1 MPKTVELSL
10 RGMHC
15 ASCSQLIELALR
27 KTKGVASASVN
38 VATER
43 AHVEYDESE
52 VDVATLEAA
61 VQKIG
66 YGAKEL
72 KAGGADAERDERN
85 KDMAATKRK
94 FLVAL
99 ALSIPVVILS
109 MGMYLVP
116 AIEEIPGRAWLQ
128 FALTTPV
135 MFWCGW
141 QFFTGFWGALRA
153 RTANMDSLIAIG
165 TGAAYLYSLF
175 VTFGLVEGE
184 LYFEI
189 AAILIM
195 FVLLGKW
202 LEARAK
208 GKASEAIR
216 SLLQLQAKTAI
227 VVRDGQ
233 DVEVPIEQV
242 VAGDVVRVK
251 PGQKVPVDGKVLDGH
266 SSVDE
271 SMVTGESLPVE
282 KQTGDVVIGSTINGS
297 GSFTFTAMK
306 VGSETLLAGI
316 IKLVEQAQASKAPI
330 QRFADRV
337 SAYFVPAV
345 IAISLITFISW
356 FFLGQATFVE
366 SLLKFVAV
374 LVIACPCALGLATPT
389 AIITG
394 TGLGAQ
400 KGILIKGGE
409 ALEAARKIDVVVFD
423 KTGTL
428 THGKPVVTDVVVV
441 GKSASQQDS
450 ESARATILRLAAA
463 VEQRSEHPLAAAIVN
478 AAKEKKFNLP
488 EPQDFQSITGK
499 GVSATVD
506 SHTLLLGNRLLMSDA
521 KVSLGDHEREVEQ
534 LESQGKTAML
544 VAADGTFAGIIAVAD
559 TVKQTSKQA
568 VEALAKIG
576 IHSIMITGDN
586 ERTAK
591 AIAQQVGIQEVRA
604 QVLPQDKS
612 AAVKDLQTSGKRV
625 AFVGD
630 GINDAPALA
639 QAELGIAIGSGTDVA
654 LETGQIVLVR
664 DDLMDVVRAITL
676 ARRTFRK
683 IVQNLFWALFYNV
696 AGIPIAAGVFV
707 GIGLTLRPELAGLAM
722 ALSSVSVVS
731 NSLLLKRVK
740 L

>member
-1 MPKTVELSL
+1 MATCDLSL
-10 RGMHC
+10 KGMHC
-15 ASCSQLIELALR
+15 ASCSQLIELTLR
-27 KTKGVASASVN
+27 KTKGVQAASVN

-43 AHVEYDESE
+43 AHVEFDESA
-52 VDVATLEAA
+52 VDVPTLEAA

-72 KAGGADAERDERN
+72 QAGGADAERDERN

-99 ALSIPVVILS
+99 VLSIPVVILS
-109 MGMYLVP
+109 MGMYVMP

-128 FALTTPV
+128 LVLTTPV

-165 TGAAYLYSLF
+165 TGAAYLYSVF
-175 VTFGLVEGE
+175 VTVGLVEGE

-227 VVRDGQ
+227 VVRNGQ

-282 KQTGDVVIGSTINGS
+282 KQAGDAVIGSTINSS
-297 GSFTFTAMK
+297 GSFTFTATK

-337 SAYFVPAV
+337 SAYFVPTV
-345 IAISLITFISW
+345 IAIALITFIAW
-356 FFLGQATFVE
+356 YFLNGATFVE

-428 THGKPVVTDVVVV
+428 THGKPIVTDVVSFAP
-441 GKSASQQDS
+441 GLTQD
-450 ESARATILRLAAA
+450 ALLTLGAA
-463 VEQRSEHPLAAAIVN
+463 VEQRSEHPLASAIVN
-478 AAKEKKFNLP
+478 AAKEKNFSLT
-488 EPQDFQSITGK
+488 EPQDFQSVTGK
-499 GVSATVD
+499 GVSATVEGKK
-506 SHTLLLGNRLLMSDA
+506 LLLGNRALLADA
-521 KVSLGDHEREVEQ
+521 KVSLGDHESDIAA
-534 LESQGKTAML
+534 LEHQGKTAML
-544 VAADGTFAGIIAVAD
+544 VVADSTFAGIIAVAD
-559 TVKQTSKQA
+559 TVKQSSKQA
-568 VEALAKIG
+568 VEVLAKLG
-576 IHSIMITGDN
+576 IHSVMITGDN
-586 ERTAK
+586 ERTAQ
-591 AIAQQVGIQEVRA
+591 AIAQQVGIAEVRA

-612 AAVKDLQTSGKRV
+612 VAVKDLQAQGKRV

-664 DDLMDVVRAITL
+664 DDLMDVVRSIKL
-676 ARRTFRK
+676 ARLTFRK

-696 AGIPIAAGVFV
+696 AGIPIAAGVFA

-731 NSLLLKRVK
+731 NSLLLKRIR

>member
-1 MPKTVELSL
+1 MATTTLSL
-10 RGMHC
+10 KGMHC
-15 ASCSQLIELALR
+15 ASCSQLIELTLR
-27 KTKGVASASVN
+27 KTTGVTSASVN

-43 AHVEYDESE
+43 AHVEYDASM
-52 VDVATLEAA
+52 VGVSTLAAA
-61 VQKIG
+61 VKKIG
-66 YGAKEL
+66 YSAREL
-72 KAGGADAERDERN
+72 EQGTDREAQERAAEQR
-85 KDMAATKRK
+85 ALTRK
-94 FLVAL
+94 LLVAVSLSVPLL
-99 ALSIPVVILS
+99 AIS

-116 AIEEIPGRAWLQ
+116 AIESIPGRAWWQL
-128 FALTTPV
+128 FLTTPV

-175 VTFGLVEGE
+175 VTFGLVAGD

-216 SLLQLQAKTAI
+216 SLMQLQAKTAI
-227 VVRDGQ
+227 VVRNGQ

-282 KQTGDVVIGSTINGS
+282 KQVGDMVIGSTINGS
-297 GSFTFTAMK
+297 GSFTFTTTK

-337 SAYFVPAV
+337 SAYFVPTV
-345 IAISLITFISW
+345 IAIALITFIAW
-356 FFLGQATFVE
+356 YFLNGATFVE

-400 KGILIKGGE
+400 QGILIKGGE
-409 ALEAARKIDVVVFD
+409 ALEAARKIDLVMFD

-428 THGKPVVTDVVVV
+428 THGKPVVTDVVSV
-441 GKSASQQDS
+441 GKSAGRQVGGVGAD
-450 ESARATILRLAAA
+450 ELLRLAAA

-478 AAKEKKFNLP
+478 AAKAKKLAMA

-499 GVSATVD
+499 GVSAIVD
-506 SHTLLLGNRLLMSDA
+506 GKKLLLGNRALLADMHID
-521 KVSLGDHEREVEQ
+521 LGNHGAGIEQ
-534 LESQGKTAML
+534 LEHQGKTAML
-544 VAADGTFAGIIAVAD
+544 VAIDGAFAGIIAVAD
-559 TVKQTSKQA
+559 TLKQTSKQA

-576 IHSIMITGDN
+576 IHSVMITGDN

-591 AIAQQVGIQEVRA
+591 AIAEQVGIQEVRA
-604 QVLPQDKS
+604 QVLPKDKS
-612 AAVKDLQTSGKRV
+612 AAVKDLQAQGKRV

-630 GINDAPALA
+630 GVNDAPALA

-664 DDLMDVVRAITL
+664 DDLMDVLRSIKL
-676 ARRTFRK
+676 ARLTFRK

-696 AGIPIAAGVFV
+696 AGIPIAAGVFA

-722 ALSSVSVVS
+722 ALSSVSVVG
-731 NSLLLKRVK
+731 NSLLLRRTR
-740 L
+740 LS

>member
-1 MPKTVELSL
+1 
-10 RGMHC
+10 MHC

-43 AHVEYDESE
+43 AHVEFDEKT
-52 VDVATLEAA
+52 VDVPTLEAA
-61 VQKIG
+61 VKKVG
-66 YGAKEL
+66 YGAQEL
-72 KAGGADAERDERN
+72 KADGADAERAERN
-85 KDMAATKRK
+85 KAMADTKRK

-99 ALSIPVVILS
+99 ALAIPVAVLS
-109 MGMYLVP
+109 MGMYVWEGIEDVP
-116 AIEEIPGRAWLQ
+116 YRSWLQ
-128 FALTTPV
+128 LVLTLPV

-165 TGAAYLYSLF
+165 TGAAFLYSVF
-175 VTFGLVEGE
+175 VTFGAIEGE

-216 SLLQLQAKTAI
+216 SLMQLQAKTAI
-227 VVRDGQ
+227 VVRNGQ
-233 DVEVPIEQV
+233 DVEVPIAQV

-282 KQTGDVVIGSTINGS
+282 KQAGDAVIGSTINGS
-297 GSFTFTAMK
+297 GSFTFTATK

-345 IAISLITFISW
+345 IAISLITFIAW
-356 FFLGQATFVE
+356 YFLAGEPFVE
-366 SLLKFVAV
+366 SLLAFVAV

-428 THGKPVVTDVVVV
+428 THGKPVVTDVI
-441 GKSASQQDS
+441 SFIPALTQD
-450 ESARATILRLAAA
+450 ALLRLGAA

-478 AAKEKKFNLP
+478 GAKEKNFTLL

-499 GVSATVD
+499 GVSASVEGKKF
-506 SHTLLLGNRLLMSDA
+506 LLGNRALLADA
-521 KVSLGDHEREVEQ
+521 KVSLGGHESDVEAF
-534 LESQGKTAML
+534 EHQGKTAML
-544 VAADGTFAGIIAVAD
+544 VVADGTFAGIIAVAD
-559 TVKQTSKQA
+559 TVKQSSKQA
-568 VEALAKIG
+568 VQALVKIG
-576 IHSIMITGDN
+576 IQSVMITGDN

-612 AAVKDLQTSGKRV
+612 AAVKDLQASGKRV

-696 AGIPIAAGVFV
+696 AGIPVAAGVFAGV
-707 GIGLTLRPELAGLAM
+707 GLTLRPELAGLAM

>member
-1 MPKTVELSL
+1 
-10 RGMHC
+10 MHC
-15 ASCSQLIELALR
+15 ASCSQLIELTLR
-27 KTKGVASASVN
+27 KTKGVQAASVN

-43 AHVEYDESE
+43 AHVEFDESA
-52 VDVATLEAA
+52 VDVPTLEAA

-72 KAGGADAERDERN
+72 QAGGADAERDERN

-99 ALSIPVVILS
+99 VLSIPVVILS
-109 MGMYLVP
+109 MGMYVMP

-128 FALTTPV
+128 LVLTTPV

-165 TGAAYLYSLF
+165 TGAAYLYSVF
-175 VTFGLVEGE
+175 VTVGLVEGE

-227 VVRDGQ
+227 VVRNGQ

-282 KQTGDVVIGSTINGS
+282 KQAGDAVIGSTINSS
-297 GSFTFTAMK
+297 GSFTFTATK

-337 SAYFVPAV
+337 SAYFVPTV
-345 IAISLITFISW
+345 IAIALITFIAW
-356 FFLGQATFVE
+356 YFLNGATFVE

-428 THGKPVVTDVVVV
+428 THGKPIVTDVVSFAP
-441 GKSASQQDS
+441 GLTQD
-450 ESARATILRLAAA
+450 ALLTLGAA
-463 VEQRSEHPLAAAIVN
+463 VEQRSEHPLASAIVN
-478 AAKEKKFNLP
+478 AAKEKNFSLT
-488 EPQDFQSITGK
+488 EPQDFQSVTGK
-499 GVSATVD
+499 GVSATVEGKK
-506 SHTLLLGNRLLMSDA
+506 LLLGNRALLADA
-521 KVSLGDHEREVEQ
+521 KVSLGDHESDIAA
-534 LESQGKTAML
+534 LEHQGKTAML
-544 VAADGTFAGIIAVAD
+544 VVADSTFAGIIAVAD
-559 TVKQTSKQA
+559 TVKQSSKQA
-568 VEALAKIG
+568 VEVLAKLG
-576 IHSIMITGDN
+576 IHSVMITGDN
-586 ERTAK
+586 ERTAQ
-591 AIAQQVGIQEVRA
+591 AIAQQVGIAEVRA

-612 AAVKDLQTSGKRV
+612 VAVKDLQAQGKRV

-664 DDLMDVVRAITL
+664 DDLMDVVRSIKL
-676 ARRTFRK
+676 ARLTFRK

-696 AGIPIAAGVFV
+696 AGIPIAAGVFA

-731 NSLLLKRVK
+731 NSLLLKRIR

>member
-1 MPKTVELSL
+1 M
-10 RGMHC
+10 
-15 ASCSQLIELALR
+15 
-27 KTKGVASASVN
+27 
-38 VATER
+38 
-43 AHVEYDESE
+43 
-52 VDVATLEAA
+52 
-61 VQKIG
+61 
-66 YGAKEL
+66 
-72 KAGGADAERDERN
+72 
-85 KDMAATKRK
+85 
-94 FLVAL
+94 
-99 ALSIPVVILS
+99 
-109 MGMYLVP
+109 
-116 AIEEIPGRAWLQ
+116 
-128 FALTTPV
+128 
-135 MFWCGW
+135 
-141 QFFTGFWGALRA
+141 
-153 RTANMDSLIAIG
+153 
-165 TGAAYLYSLF
+165 
-175 VTFGLVEGE
+175 
-184 LYFEI
+184 
-189 AAILIM
+189 
-195 FVLLGKW
+195 
-202 LEARAK
+202 
-208 GKASEAIR
+208 
-216 SLLQLQAKTAI
+216 
-227 VVRDGQ
+227 
-233 DVEVPIEQV
+233 
-242 VAGDVVRVK
+242 
-251 PGQKVPVDGKVLDGH
+251 
-266 SSVDE
+266 
-271 SMVTGESLPVE
+271 
-282 KQTGDVVIGSTINGS
+282 
-297 GSFTFTAMK
+297 
-306 VGSETLLAGI
+306 
-316 IKLVEQAQASKAPI
+316 
-330 QRFADRV
+330 
-337 SAYFVPAV
+337 
-345 IAISLITFISW
+345 
-356 FFLGQATFVE
+356 
-366 SLLKFVAV
+366 AV

-722 ALSSVSVVS
+722 A
-731 NSLLLKRVK
+731 SLACPW
-740 L
+740 

>member
-1 MPKTVELSL
+1 MPRVSVVALSL

-15 ASCSQLIELALR
+15 ASCSQLIELTLR
-27 KTKGVASASVN
+27 KTKGVQSASVN

-43 AHVEYDESE
+43 AHVEYDSNT
-52 VDVATLEAA
+52 VDVPTLEAA
-61 VQKIG
+61 VKKVG
-66 YGAKEL
+66 YGAQEL
-72 KAGGADAERDERN
+72 KAGGTDAERAERD
-85 KDMAATKRK
+85 KDMAVTKQK

-99 ALSIPVVILS
+99 VLSIPVAVLS
-109 MGMYLVP
+109 MGMYVW
-116 AIEEIPGRAWLQ
+116 AGIEDIPYRSWLQ
-128 FALTTPV
+128 LVLTIPV

-165 TGAAYLYSLF
+165 TGAAFLYSVF
-175 VTFGLVEGE
+175 VTVGLLEGE

-216 SLLQLQAKTAI
+216 SLMQLQAKTAI
-227 VVRDGQ
+227 VVRNGQ
-233 DVEVPIEQV
+233 DVEIPIEQV
-242 VAGDVVRVK
+242 VAGDIVRVK

-282 KQTGDVVIGSTINGS
+282 KQAGDAVIGSTINSS
-297 GSFTFTAMK
+297 GSFTFTATK

-337 SAYFVPAV
+337 SAYFVPTV
-345 IAISLITFISW
+345 IAIALITFIAW
-356 FFLGQATFVE
+356 YFFGQVTFVE

-428 THGKPVVTDVVVV
+428 THGKPVVTDVV
-441 GKSASQQDS
+441 SFIQDLSQD
-450 ESARATILRLAAA
+450 ALLKLGAA

-478 AAKEKKFNLP
+478 GAKKKKLSLS

-499 GVSATVD
+499 GVSATVEGKK
-506 SHTLLLGNRLLMSDA
+506 LMLGNRTLMADT
-521 KVSLGDHEREVEQ
+521 KVSLGGHDSDVEAF
-534 LESQGKTAML
+534 EHQGKTAML
-544 VAADGTFAGIIAVAD
+544 VAVDGTFAGIIAVAD

-576 IHSIMITGDN
+576 IHSVMITGDN

-591 AIAQQVGIQEVRA
+591 AIAEQVGIQEVRA

-612 AAVKDLQTSGKRV
+612 AAVKDLQAQGKRV

-696 AGIPIAAGVFV
+696 AGIPIAAGVFA
-707 GIGLTLRPELAGLAM
+707 GIGLSLRPEFAGLAM
-722 ALSSVSVVS
+722 ALSSVSVVG
-731 NSLLLKRVK
+731 NSLLLKRIR

>member
-1 MPKTVELSL
+1 MTTCDLSL
-10 RGMHC
+10 KGMHC

-27 KTKGVASASVN
+27 KTKGVQRASVN

-43 AHVEYDESE
+43 AHVEFDEKT
-52 VDVATLEAA
+52 VDVPTLEAA
-61 VQKIG
+61 VKKVG
-66 YGAKEL
+66 YGAREL
-72 KAGGADAERDERN
+72 KADGADAERAERN
-85 KDMAATKRK
+85 AAMTDTKRK

-99 ALSIPVVILS
+99 ALSIPVAILS
-109 MGMYLVP
+109 MGMYVWEG
-116 AIEEIPGRAWLQ
+116 IEEIPYRSWLQ
-128 FALTTPV
+128 LVLTTPV

-165 TGAAYLYSLF
+165 TGAAFLYSVF
-175 VTFGLVEGE
+175 VTFGVIEGE

-208 GKASEAIR
+208 GKASDAIR
-216 SLLQLQAKTAI
+216 SLMQLQAKTAF
-227 VVRDGQ
+227 VVRNGQ

-242 VAGDVVRVK
+242 VTGDVVRVK
-251 PGQKVPVDGKVLDGH
+251 PGQKVPVDGKVIDGH

-282 KQTGDVVIGSTINGS
+282 KHAGDAVIGSTINGS
-297 GSFTFTAMK
+297 GSFTFTATK

-345 IAISLITFISW
+345 IAIALITFISW
-356 FFLGQATFVE
+356 YFLAGEPFVE
-366 SLLKFVAV
+366 SLLAFVAV

-400 KGILIKGGE
+400 QGILIKGGE

-428 THGKPVVTDVVVV
+428 THGKPVVTDAV
-441 GKSASQQDS
+441 SYIQDLPQD
-450 ESARATILRLAAA
+450 ALLQIGAA

-478 AAKEKKFNLP
+478 GAKEKKLTLP
-488 EPQDFQSITGK
+488 EPQDFQSVTGK
-499 GVSATVD
+499 GVSASVGGKK
-506 SHTLLLGNRLLMSDA
+506 LLLGNRALMADA
-521 KVSLGDHEREVEQ
+521 KVSLGDHDSEVEG
-534 LESQGKTAML
+534 LEHQGKTAML
-544 VAADGTFAGIIAVAD
+544 VAIDGAFAGIIAVAD
-559 TVKQTSKQA
+559 TVKQSSKQA

-576 IHSIMITGDN
+576 IHSVMITGDN

-612 AAVKDLQTSGKRV
+612 VAVKDLQAQGKRV

-696 AGIPIAAGVFV
+696 AGIPIAAGVFA

-731 NSLLLKRVK
+731 NSLLLKR
-740 L
+740 LRL